1 MKGRQ
6 DADAVNRAGLR
17 LRLLKQQAHAG
28 DIVLLFAD
36 ESEALTHPYLAHAWA
51 RRGVELRIEAPGQAR
66 KVAMIGALDFADKD
80 LIVTTSRTKRS
91 ADFIALLR
99 RLDERCAPRPNQ
111 KATPVVLVIDNGSI
125 HRSKASRAALQAR
138 PWLTVEW
145 LPKYAPELNAI
156 ENSWRD
162 LKQHFLA
169 HQTFRDADHLDSA
182 IQAAGVN
189 LNKERHANMCTNPRI
204 AA

>member
-1 MKGRQ
+1 LKGRQ
-6 DADAVNRAGLR
+6 DADAVDRAGVR

-28 DIVLLFAD
+28 DIVLLFED

-51 RRGVELRIEAPGQAR
+51 RRGADLRIEAPGQAR
-66 KVAMIGALDFADKD
+66 KVAMIGALDFAEKD

-99 RLDERCAPRPNQ
+99 QFDDRYAPSQRPR
-111 KATPVVLVIDNGSI
+111 PVVLVIDNGSI

-156 ENSWRD
+156 ENSGRD

-169 HQTFRDADHLDSA
+169 HQTFRDADHLNGA
-182 IQAAGVN
+182 IQAAVVN
-189 LNKERHANMCTNPRI
+189 LNKERPAKMCTNPRI